1 MSGTVGARLA
11 RLLAGGGVGA
21 VFGVPGGQ
29 TLPLYAAAGEA
40 GLRHVLMRDERSA
53 ACAADA
59 YARVTGSV
67 GFCDATVGPGATNLV
82 SGLAEAHGASIPV
95 VAIVADIRRDRGHL
109 RRRAA
114 ASQAL
119 DQAALLAP
127 VTKWVGRVETPDSLE
142 PVLAQAL
149 RVAAGGRP
157 GPVAL
162 EIPEDVF
169 AAAAGAEGAPGGW
182 GPEAFAYPRFRPAPA
197 PDELGRAAALLAA
210 AERPLILAGGGVT
223 HGGASEAVRALSAAA
238 RIPVATSISGKG
250 AVDET
255 GPLAAGA
262 AGSFGTLRGNAA
274 LRAADVVLVL
284 GCKLG
289 SLTTHA
295 WRLPGPG
302 QAVIHVDVDGEE
314 IGRTG
319 PAALG
324 IVADARAAAEAL
336 ARALADRPARADWLA
351 GLAPAGGAP
360 QPPAAGAIAPHL
372 LARSLGEALREEDV
386 LVCDASLASGWGAA
400 FVPVRRPRSFVAPR
414 GLAGIGW
421 GGGAAVGAR
430 VATPAGRRVV
440 LLTGDGA
447 WGYCLG
453 EFETA
458 ARLGL
463 DLTYVVLN
471 NAALAWIT
479 HLERRRGQPP
489 RSLFSD
495 VDFAGVARA
504 MGGRGARAAN
514 LEDFEAAL
522 GEALSAPGPYLI
534 DALTAQDASPILSL
548 DDLPGGAPG
557 GGAAGAYG

>member
-1 MSGTVGARLA
+1 MSETVGARLA
-11 RLLAGGGVGA
+11 RILADGGVGA

-29 TLPLYAAAGEA
+29 TLPFYAAVEDA
-40 GLRHVLMRDERSA
+40 GLQHVLMRDERAA

-59 YARVTGSV
+59 HARLSGSV

-82 SGLAEAHGASIPV
+82 SGLAEAHGSSIPV
-95 VAIVADIRRDRGHL
+95 IAIVADIRRDRAHL

-127 VTKWVGRVETPDSLE
+127 VTKWVGRVETADSLE
-142 PVLAQAL
+142 LVLAQAL
-149 RVAAGGRP
+149 RVATGGRP
-157 GPVAL
+157 GPVVL

-169 AAAAGAEGAPGGW
+169 SAEAADPPSGAVAW
-182 GPEAFAYPRFRPAPA
+182 GPADFAYPRHRSAPS
-197 PDELGRAAALLAA
+197 PDAVEQAAALLAG

-223 HGGASEAVRALSAAA
+223 FSDASLAVRELAEAQQ
-238 RIPVATSISGKG
+238 IPVTTSISGKG
-250 AVDET
+250 TIDET
-255 GPLAAGA
+255 SPLAAGA
-262 AGSFGTLRGNAA
+262 AGQFGTVRGNAA

-289 SLTTHA
+289 SLTTHS
-295 WRLPGPG
+295 WQLPTPG
-302 QAVIHVDVDGEE
+302 QAVIHADVDGEE

-319 PAALG
+319 PVAVG
-324 IVADARAAAEAL
+324 IVADARETANAL
-336 ARALADRPARADWLA
+336 AQALAGRTPNGNWLDSLE
-351 GLAPAGGAP
+351 GEGGAA
-360 QPPAAGAIAPHL
+360 QPDPAGAIPPHL
-372 LARSLGEALREEDV
+372 LADVLGEALREDDV

-400 FVPVRRPRSFVAPR
+400 FVPVRRPRSFIAPR

-421 GGGAAVGAR
+421 GGGGVVGAR
-430 VATPAGRRVV
+430 LATPPDRRMV

-447 WGYCLG
+447 WGYCLS

-463 DLTYVVLN
+463 DLTYIVLN

-479 HLERRRGQPP
+479 HIEARREQPL

-495 VDFAGVARA
+495 VDFSGVARA
-504 MGGRGARAAN
+504 MGGEGERVTN
-514 LEDFEAAL
+514 LEAFEVAL
-522 GEALSAPGPYLI
+522 QTALSTPGPYLI
-534 DALTAQDASPILSL
+534 DALTAQDASPIISL
-548 DDLPGGAPG
+548 ADLPDGGARD
-557 GGAAGAYG
+557 AYT

>member
-1 MSGTVGARLA
+1 MTETVGARLA
-11 RLLAGGGVGA
+11 RILAAGEVGA

-29 TLPLYAAAGEA
+29 TLPFYAAVEDA
-40 GLRHVLMRDERSA
+40 GLQHVLMRDERAA

-59 YARVTGSV
+59 HARLSGSV

-82 SGLAEAHGASIPV
+82 SGLAEALGSSIPV
-95 VAIVADIRRDRGHL
+95 IAIVADIRRDRAHL

-127 VTKWVGRVETPDSLE
+127 VTKWIGRVETADSLE

-149 RVAAGGRP
+149 RVATGGRP
-157 GPVAL
+157 GPVVL

-169 AAAAGAEGAPGGW
+169 SAEAVDPPSGAMEWSPGD
-182 GPEAFAYPRFRPAPA
+182 FAYPRHRSAPP
-197 PDELGRAAALLAA
+197 PDAVEQAAALIAG

-223 HGGASEAVRALSAAA
+223 FSDASMAVRELAEAQQ
-238 RIPVATSISGKG
+238 IPVTTSISGKG
-250 AVDET
+250 TIDET
-255 GPLAAGA
+255 GALAAGV
-262 AGSFGTLRGNAA
+262 AGQFGTVRGNAA

-295 WRLPGPG
+295 WQIPGPG
-302 QAVIHVDVDGEE
+302 QSVIHADVDGEE

-319 PAALG
+319 PAAVG
-324 IVADARAAAEAL
+324 IVADARETANAL
-336 ARALADRPARADWLA
+336 AQALEGSAPRANWLDSLE
-351 GLAPAGGAP
+351 GAGGAA
-360 QPPAAGAIAPHL
+360 QPDPAGAIPPHL
-372 LARSLGEALREEDV
+372 LARSLGEALREDDV
-386 LVCDASLASGWGAA
+386 LVCDASLSSGWGAA
-400 FVPVRRPRSFVAPR
+400 FVPVRRPRSFIAPR

-421 GGGAAVGAR
+421 GGGGAVGAR
-430 VATPAGRRVV
+430 LATPPDRRMV

-447 WGYCLG
+447 WGYCLS

-463 DLTYVVLN
+463 DLTYIVLN

-479 HLERRRGQPP
+479 HIEARREQPL

-495 VDFAGVARA
+495 VDFSGVARA
-504 MGGRGARAAN
+504 MGGGGERVSN
-514 LEDFEAAL
+514 LEAFR
-522 GEALSAPGPYLI
+522 
-534 DALTAQDASPILSL
+534 
-548 DDLPGGAPG
+548 
-557 GGAAGAYG
+557 GGAADGSELARAVPDRRANSAGRLADPLAGGTLPDAGARDAYT

>member
-1 MSGTVGARLA
+1 MSETVGARLA
-11 RLLAGGGVGA
+11 RILAEGGVGA

-29 TLPLYAAAGEA
+29 TLPFYAAVEDA
-40 GLRHVLMRDERSA
+40 GLQHVLMRDERAA

-59 YARVTGSV
+59 HARLSGSV

-82 SGLAEAHGASIPV
+82 SGLAEALGSSIPV
-95 VAIVADIRRDRGHL
+95 IAIVADIRRDRAHL

-127 VTKWVGRVETPDSLE
+127 ITKWVGRVETPDSLE

-149 RVAAGGRP
+149 RVATGGRP
-157 GPVAL
+157 GPVVL

-169 AAAAGAEGAPGGW
+169 SAEAADPPSGAMEWSPAD
-182 GPEAFAYPRFRPAPA
+182 FAYPRHRSAPP
-197 PDELGRAAALLAA
+197 PDAVEQAATLLAE

-223 HGGASEAVRALSAAA
+223 FSDASLAVRALAEAQQ
-238 RIPVATSISGKG
+238 IPVTTSISGKG
-250 AVDET
+250 TIDET
-255 GPLAAGA
+255 SALAAGA
-262 AGSFGTLRGNAA
+262 AGQFGTVRGNAA

-289 SLTTHA
+289 SLTTHS
-295 WRLPGPG
+295 WQLPGPG
-302 QAVIHVDVDGEE
+302 QAVIHADVDGEE

-319 PAALG
+319 PVALG
-324 IVADARAAAEAL
+324 IVADARETADAL
-336 ARALADRPARADWLA
+336 TRALEGRTPNGNWLDSLE
-351 GLAPAGGAP
+351 GEGGAA
-360 QPPAAGAIAPHL
+360 QPDPAGAIPPHL
-372 LARSLGEALREEDV
+372 LADVLGEALREDDV

-400 FVPVRRPRSFVAPR
+400 FVPVRRPRSFIAPR

-421 GGGAAVGAR
+421 GGGGVVGAR
-430 VATPAGRRVV
+430 LATPPERRMV

-447 WGYCLG
+447 WGYCLS

-479 HLERRRGQPP
+479 HIEARREQPL

-495 VDFAGVARA
+495 VDFSGVARA
-504 MGGRGARAAN
+504 MGGEGERVTN
-514 LEDFEAAL
+514 LEAFEVAL
-522 GEALSAPGPYLI
+522 QTALSSPGPYLI
-534 DALTAQDASPILSL
+534 DALTAQDASPIISL
-548 DDLPGGAPG
+548 ADLPG
-557 GGAAGAYG
+557 AGDAYT

>member
-1 MSGTVGARLA
+1 MSETVGARLA
-11 RLLAGGGVGA
+11 HILAAGEVGA

-29 TLPLYAAAGEA
+29 TLPFYAAVEDA
-40 GLRHVLMRDERSA
+40 GLQHVLMRDERAA

-59 YARVTGSV
+59 YARLSGSV

-82 SGLAEAHGASIPV
+82 SGLAEALGSSIPV
-95 VAIVADIRRDRGHL
+95 IAIVADIRRDRAHL

-127 VTKWVGRVETPDSLE
+127 VTKWVGRVETADSLE

-149 RVAAGGRP
+149 RVATGGRP
-157 GPVAL
+157 GPVVL

-169 AAAAGAEGAPGGW
+169 SAEAVDPPSGSPAWSP
-182 GPEAFAYPRFRPAPA
+182 ADFAYPRHRSAPP
-197 PDELGRAAALLAA
+197 PDAVEQAAALLAG

-223 HGGASEAVRALSAAA
+223 FSDASMAVRELAEAQQ
-238 RIPVATSISGKG
+238 IPVTTSISGKG
-250 AVDET
+250 TIDET
-255 GPLAAGA
+255 SALAAGV
-262 AGSFGTLRGNAA
+262 AGQFGTVRGNAA
-274 LRAADVVLVL
+274 LQAADVVLVL

-295 WRLPGPG
+295 WQIPGPG
-302 QAVIHVDVDGEE
+302 QSVIHADVDGEE

-319 PAALG
+319 PVAVG
-324 IVADARAAAEAL
+324 IVADARETANAL
-336 ARALADRPARADWLA
+336 AQALEGSAPRANWLDSLE
-351 GLAPAGGAP
+351 GEGGAA
-360 QPPAAGAIAPHL
+360 QPDPAGAIPPHL
-372 LARSLGEALREEDV
+372 LARSLGEALREDDV
-386 LVCDASLASGWGAA
+386 LVCDASLSSGWGAA
-400 FVPVRRPRSFVAPR
+400 FVPVRRPRSFIAPR

-421 GGGAAVGAR
+421 GGGGAVGAR
-430 VATPAGRRVV
+430 LATPPDRRMV

-447 WGYCLG
+447 WGYCLS

-463 DLTYVVLN
+463 DLTYIVLN

-479 HLERRRGQPP
+479 HIEARREQPL

-495 VDFAGVARA
+495 VDFSGVARA
-504 MGGRGARAAN
+504 MGGAGERVTN
-514 LEDFEAAL
+514 LEAFE
-522 GEALSAPGPYLI
+522 EALQTGLNSPGPYLI

-548 DDLPGGAPG
+548 ADLPDAGAPD
-557 GGAAGAYG
+557 AYT